1 MEGLNRS
8 IQHYFPPYPSKRCMS
23 LSQKG
28 TLTYGHKNTVI
39 HLLSLK
45 EAIQVFKGNSRV
57 NALEW
62 SPEESDARLAL
73 GFEDGHLLLLNYEF
87 KLIGRHEGHGSNGI
101 MNLSWGHGSILY
113 SLDLNGSVVSYTP
126 QLNYIQIYKPLS
138 SQCKGHLIQAHPQKP
153 DIYVIAASKFIY
165 VIHKAKVIKFLK
177 HHEIDITSLVWGES
191 LLASATCREILIW
204 DPLVSNHF
212 THKLY
217 LNHHSRIKKEVHLS
231 WPSKDVF
238 ISSSNNQLL
247 QWDLSTKKSSVLHS
261 LHGPESNVIS
271 LVSRKSK
278 TTNIL
283 SFASDN
289 NLISYEIES
298 KTHKFTLPT
307 ISLGV
312 YSILP
317 NPIEGSTLAIGGGD
331 GKLRIWNSHVS
342 SEGVLDVQTFWR
354 KLKMMKIISL
364 AWHPDKEGVI
374 GLGMQEGHV
383 CVIDITSRNPE
394 PSMYEYKHK
403 GPVYKIFW
411 APLKMWNSTS
421 NEHVLYSAGDGLI
434 VMHET
439 KSTSVVLSNCEESP
453 FYAKN
458 DNKDSPSYSDLEC
471 KPLQGKD
478 NEEVTFALGHLDG
491 TVSVL
496 SKDRTIALLKYH
508 QKLVYCVS
516 WHPLYYND
524 DDISKYSNWLAA
536 STNEENISIWNL
548 DFAFSETST
557 ENTFLTKPTV
567 ILKGHNAKVVKV
579 IWSPH
584 DEAKLL
590 SISYD
595 LSAQI
600 WNAIKGEP
608 LANFRG
614 HTKRLLCASW
624 SMTDPN
630 VIYTGAD
637 DSTLY
642 TWKISE
648 LEHKVPP
655 VLKKTKKSNTK
666 WDISPATYEDDES
679 REKSNV
685 FESNNPKQP
694 SNSNTK
700 TLKQKNYEKSFFPLC
715 NKDESESFIHEDAL
729 ILDKLNISD
738 NNKGSTSAQSIL
750 EKKPHLKYFIPSV
763 IDDETFASDEVS
775 NILSSG
781 EYETA
786 ATLGLWVSADLGTIV
801 RKAMSN
807 GRLNDWLVSLAASA
821 GQQLWIEACESY
833 AEQLIKIQ
841 SDYLK
846 ASSYFLMGQNPLKAV
861 QVLLDGKYFRSAVS
875 LIKGRLNS
883 NEELLRKVYISWA
896 QLTSCDGRYELAT
909 RCWIAAGE
917 SVTAASTLAKIKDSP
932 ECLEVAGILYH
943 RHGELEKAEILGV
956 QAASSFIEK
965 GDWKSLNN
973 LIDWGKDL
981 STIKCY
987 FSLLVS
993 AKNLLDE
1000 SMASLQVLWSEESIP
1015 NNNQKGLII
1024 ILQESIFTD
1033 LKGPEDYEELYSSFK
1048 SQCVVSSKVS
1058 YIEEIVMCAL
1068 SVHSKERSIL
1078 HLVKSIEKSLDF
1090 GAEFAAKLIHAFLLS
1105 NGNSDPPNVGICL
1118 WNEPLAWQCRWKEL
1132 ESLQCYTSYVKLRYF
1147 NEHVN
1152 LCDADIVEDISFNL
1166 MREDVINSQKLL
1178 YDIEEADEAMKMF
1191 DNEEENVIKTEP
1203 EEERDEVEELVLP
1216 NMKALSLKEP
1226 DHCTPH
1232 GGNSTQT
1239 MELTSEGNWKTVLAS
1254 DIPPPSGTDMPD
1266 MPPPMGLTKSFKERF
1281 LYDNCESTKINAL
1294 KEIQKLKW
1302 EQSRTNVLTCPY
1314 PDITEALKDILKLLE
1329 GVKKNLGDPKGM
1341 VECRIKDIAT
1351 WAYWKGATKDQK
1363 YFMELT

>member
-101 MNLSWGHGSILY
+101 MKSLLGTRLHSLFSGSQWIC
-113 SLDLNGSVVSYTP
+113 S
-126 QLNYIQIYKPLS
+126 
-138 SQCKGHLIQAHPQKP
+138 HPQKP

-421 NEHVLYSAGDGLI
+421 NEHVLYSAVI
-434 VMHET
+434 V
-439 KSTSVVLSNCEESP
+439 KNLL

-685 FESNNPKQP
+685 F
-694 SNSNTK
+694 
-700 TLKQKNYEKSFFPLC
+700 LR
-715 NKDESESFIHEDAL
+715 DAL

-973 LIDWGKDL
+973 LIDWGK
-981 STIKCY
+981 
-987 FSLLVS
+987 
-993 AKNLLDE
+993 
-1000 SMASLQVLWSEESIP
+1000 
-1015 NNNQKGLII
+1015 
-1024 ILQESIFTD
+1024 
-1033 LKGPEDYEELYSSFK
+1033 
-1048 SQCVVSSKVS
+1048 
-1058 YIEEIVMCAL
+1058 
-1068 SVHSKERSIL
+1068 RS
-1078 HLVKSIEKSLDF
+1078 
-1090 GAEFAAKLIHAFLLS
+1090 
-1105 NGNSDPPNVGICL
+1105 
-1118 WNEPLAWQCRWKEL
+1118 
-1132 ESLQCYTSYVKLRYF
+1132 
-1147 NEHVN
+1147 
-1152 LCDADIVEDISFNL
+1152 
-1166 MREDVINSQKLL
+1166 
-1178 YDIEEADEAMKMF
+1178 F
-1191 DNEEENVIKTEP
+1191 DN
-1203 EEERDEVEELVLP
+1203 
-1216 NMKALSLKEP
+1216 
-1226 DHCTPH
+1226 
-1232 GGNSTQT
+1232 
-1239 MELTSEGNWKTVLAS
+1239 
-1254 DIPPPSGTDMPD
+1254 
-1266 MPPPMGLTKSFKERF
+1266 
-1281 LYDNCESTKINAL
+1281 
-1294 KEIQKLKW
+1294 
-1302 EQSRTNVLTCPY
+1302 
-1314 PDITEALKDILKLLE
+1314 
-1329 GVKKNLGDPKGM
+1329 
-1341 VECRIKDIAT
+1341 
-1351 WAYWKGATKDQK
+1351 
-1363 YFMELT
+1363 